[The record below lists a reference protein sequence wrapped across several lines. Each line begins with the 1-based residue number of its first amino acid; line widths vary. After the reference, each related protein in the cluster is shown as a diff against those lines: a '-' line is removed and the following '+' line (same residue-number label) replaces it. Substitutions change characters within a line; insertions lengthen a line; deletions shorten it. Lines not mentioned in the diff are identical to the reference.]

1 MNANTDWF
9 HVCVHI
15 IHMVDVF
22 FICSRE
28 IHPRLAK
35 TRCFSSAR
43 TSNPSTW
50 RAMALLR
57 NWRRSLS
64 QSWSWIVR
72 ATMELR
78 FRMKQLV
85 YIVISCYCCCLV
97 PSKLVPKQ
105 GFQEEVPKQGSQ
117 PQVPRN
123 RCPYK
128 FPKNRFTS
136 KVPGKSSQAMFPGKG
151 SQARFPGTAS
161 QARLLK
167 RFSSKVPRKRFASKG
182 SQLFLEI
189 LLGNSSSWE
198 RLLENLFLRA
208 LFLLGTLLGNGSLDL
223 AWEPF
228 LGTVL
233 ASGSEELNLAWEPLP
248 GYLLGSLFLGTCL
261 GTFFPNSKSLGSSA
275 TPGTRFPIKFS
286 RNRFASKVT
295 SNDSQARFPHTEAF
309 THRSFTQRSFYTKK
323 LLHKEA
329 FPHRSFYTQE
339 LLHTDAF
346 THRRFYTGTFYTQKY
361 HFTAVFDDQTSFR
374 AKALSRT
381 LQNRNFPQFL
391 AIEPSFVRKG
401 CDGHFKIAILHQF
414 LAIETRFVRKGC
426 DRHFKN
432 AILQQFLA
440 IEPHFVRKGCRCPA
454 PKREIEKKEKEEGKR
469 AREQEGK
476 RERGQERLWRCE
488 DVKMWGCEDVRM
500 SRCENVKMWG
510 FENVKM
516 WRWEDVKMW
525 ECEDEKMWR

>member
-15 IHMVDVF
+15 IHMVDVGRCF

-72 ATMELR
+72 ATMELFPYETACVYCYILLLLLPSSQQAGSQAR
-78 FRMKQLV
+78 FSGR
-85 YIVISCYCCCLV
+85 
-97 PSKLVPKQ
+97 
-105 GFQEEVPKQGSQ
+105 GSQ

-123 RCPYK
+123 SCPYK

-161 QARLLK
+161 QAKLLK

-346 THRRFYTGTFYTQKY
+346 THRRFYTQTLFTHRSTILPQFSTIKP
-361 HFTAVFDDQTSFR
+361 HFVRKRCRGHFKIAISLSFGDRTSFR
-374 AKALSRT
+374 AEGLRRT
-381 LQNRNFPQFL
+381 LQNRNFTSVFLRSKLVSCERVATDTSKTQFYS
-391 AIEPSFVRKG
+391 SFWRSNLISCERV
-401 CDGHFKIAILHQF
+401 A
-414 LAIETRFVRKGC
+414 AAPRF
-426 DRHFKN
+426 
-432 AILQQFLA
+432 
-440 IEPHFVRKGCRCPA
+440 
-454 PKREIEKKEKEEGKR
+454 REK
-469 AREQEGK
+469 
-476 RERGQERLWRCE
+476 
-488 DVKMWGCEDVRM
+488 
-500 SRCENVKMWG
+500 
-510 FENVKM
+510 
-516 WRWEDVKMW
+516 
-525 ECEDEKMWR
+525 

>member
-1 MNANTDWF
+1 
-9 HVCVHI
+9 
-15 IHMVDVF
+15 
-22 FICSRE
+22 
-28 IHPRLAK
+28 
-35 TRCFSSAR
+35 
-43 TSNPSTW
+43 
-50 RAMALLR
+50 
-57 NWRRSLS
+57 
-64 QSWSWIVR
+64 
-72 ATMELR
+72 
-78 FRMKQLV
+78 MKQLV

-233 ASGSEELNLAWEPLP
+233 ASGSEEVNLAWEPLP
-248 GYLLGSLFLGTCL
+248 GYLLGSL
-261 GTFFPNSKSLGSSA
+261 
-275 TPGTRFPIKFS
+275 
-286 RNRFASKVT
+286 
-295 SNDSQARFPHTEAF
+295 FPHTEAF

-346 THRRFYTGTFYTQKY
+346 THRRFYTQTL
-361 HFTAVFDDQTSFR
+361 FTHRSTI
-374 AKALSRT
+374 L
-381 LQNRNFPQFL
+381 LQFSTIKPH
-391 AIEPSFVRKG
+391 FVRKR
-401 CDGHFKIAILHQF
+401 CRGHFKIAFSLSFWRSKLVSYERVATDTSKTQF
-414 LAIETRFVRKGC
+414 FSSFWRSNLISCERVA
-426 DRHFKN
+426 
-432 AILQQFLA
+432 A
-440 IEPHFVRKGCRCPA
+440 A
-454 PKREIEKKEKEEGKR
+454 PRLREK
-469 AREQEGK
+469 
-476 RERGQERLWRCE
+476 
-488 DVKMWGCEDVRM
+488 
-500 SRCENVKMWG
+500 
-510 FENVKM
+510 
-516 WRWEDVKMW
+516 
-525 ECEDEKMWR
+525 